1 MSTQNN
7 ANNNEQL
14 LLPGLLGDPQRVLST
29 DPRADPFMIAALA
42 QFGLD
47 DAAAPAPVNAESPLK
62 EKRDYMAESEPD
74 NEVQFNA
81 LNPDLPPIENVERRS
96 EVIKGMDEVDR
107 QPLGSAAQGISLPLR
122 KRELRLLRQ
131 QHRHEIDGLYLRP

>member
-7 ANNNEQL
+7 AKNNEQL
-14 LLPGLLGDPQRVLST
+14 LLPGRLGDPQRVSST

-42 QFGLD
+42 QFGFE
-47 DAAAPAPVNAESPLK
+47 DAWPPVPVNAESPLK

-81 LNPDLPPIENVERRS
+81 
-96 EVIKGMDEVDR
+96 
-107 QPLGSAAQGISLPLR
+107 
-122 KRELRLLRQ
+122 
-131 QHRHEIDGLYLRP
+131 